1 MNDNFD
7 IKGFL
12 KDNTLLKESVEET
25 KVEETVE
32 EVAEAPK
39 NKMKLSELK
48 AKIKENILASLGE
61 ADEDEGGVEADIDID
76 GPEADADISIDKEA
90 PASKGTE
97 QAKLDIIESLDSA
110 IRDLEGVLANEKL
123 AKSLEDIKT
132 AFKKTYSIE
141 DPSEEI

>member
-1 MNDNFD
+1 MGHSGLGDR
-7 IKGFL
+7 G
-12 KDNTLLKESVEET
+12 
-25 KVEETVE
+25 
-32 EVAEAPK
+32 AEG
-39 NKMKLSELK
+39 E
-48 AKIKENILASLGE
+48 E
-61 ADEDEGGVEADIDID
+61 ADEDEEGVEADIDID